1 MLSNYRFTK
10 DVSPACLSQEKVD
23 PVEAV
28 EAMGYGQT
36 SFAGPQSNAL
46 LKGFLTIVNLTQCN
60 QAYDDDLSEL
70 PQGIT
75 SEQICAWD
83 PDGNRDTW

>member
-1 MLSNYRFTK
+1 MINSRFTK
-10 DVSPACLSQEKVD
+10 DVSPACLSQSAND
-23 PVEAV
+23 PIQAV

-46 LKGFLTIVNLTQCN
+46 LKGFLTIVNNSKCN
-60 QAYDDDLSEL
+60 QDYGDDSTDL

-75 SEQICAWD
+75 TAQICAWD